1 MVVKPFSVKGDL
13 ESGRFSSKAMTS
25 IVKYRPILSLQS
37 VNLIHDSSLQWRVS
51 CYRSCSTDDVPPKLN
66 DYNSKKCDAGT
77 PRLAS
82 GTVFGNSPDLNL
94 KGARSQGAPAAG

>member
-51 CYRSCSTDDVPPKLN
+51 CYRSCSTDNVPSKLN

-77 PRLAS
+77 PRSAS
-82 GTVFGNSPDLNL
+82 VFENSPDLNF
-94 KGARSQGAPAAG
+94 KGASQDAPVAG

>member
-51 CYRSCSTDDVPPKLN
+51 CYRSCSTDNVPSKLN
-66 DYNSKKCDAGT
+66 DYNSKKRYAGT

-82 GTVFGNSPDLNL
+82 GTVFENLPDLNL
-94 KGARSQGAPAAG
+94 KGASQDAPAAG